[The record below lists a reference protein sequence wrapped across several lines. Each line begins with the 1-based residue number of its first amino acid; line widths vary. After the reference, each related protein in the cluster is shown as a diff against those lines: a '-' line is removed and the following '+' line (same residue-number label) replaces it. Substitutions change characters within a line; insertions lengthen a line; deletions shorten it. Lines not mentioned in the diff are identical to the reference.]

1 MGLRALLNVSKEQRN
16 KLTPMQTR
24 VKGAPRSMNDPQAK
38 AAPAKEAIEEVLRQC
53 ESPLLVYA
61 IKMVRDGEQAQE
73 IVQDVASPLG
83 RVSVGQASAR
93 LAAQPFTDY
102 DQPEIAVARRGVA
115 YGVNPFASCFN

>member
-1 MGLRALLNVSKEQRN
+1 MGLRALLNVSKEEQN

-38 AAPAKEAIEEVLRQC
+38 AASAKEAIEEVLRQC
-53 ESPLLVYA
+53 ESLLLVYA

-73 IVQDVASPLG
+73 IVQDVASPLAG
-83 RVSVGQASAR
+83 VSVGQASAR
-93 LAAQPFTDY
+93 LAVQPFTDY
-102 DQPEIAVARRGVA
+102 DQPEIAVARCGVD

>member
-1 MGLRALLNVSKEQRN
+1 MGFRALLNVSKEEQN

-53 ESPLLVYA
+53 ESLLLVYA
-61 IKMVRDGEQAQE
+61 IKMVREGEQAQE
-73 IVQDVASPLG
+73 IMQDVASPLAG
-83 RVSVGQASAR
+83 VSVGQASAR
-93 LAAQPFTDY
+93 LAVQPFTDY
-102 DQPEIAVARRGVA
+102 DQPEIAVARCGVD